1 MKQLVFLLA
10 IIVSVAFAQSATS
23 PESKALAFLQREV
36 PAWKKDNG
44 CFSCHNNGDAARA
57 LFLARQKGY
66 AVPADT
72 LTDTIAWLRA
82 PAQWEENK
90 GDPGFSDKRLANL
103 QFAAALLAEVETG
116 QIRDRAPLN
125 QAAQKLVAEQDSDG
139 TWKIDTGNTLGSPA
153 TWGTPMAT
161 WMGWRVLQ
169 QVPQAK
175 AARDNAARALLAM
188 QPKNVPTAATLLL
201 FFTERNDPTAH
212 PRRDECRQ
220 FLLRAQTSEGGW
232 GPYPDAPAECF
243 DTALVLLALWPERK
257 QAEIQRVIQRGRA
270 FLIAQQAPD
279 GSWPATTRPSG
290 GTSYAQMMSTTG
302 WGTLALLTTKE

>member
-10 IIVSVAFAQSATS
+10 ILSGLYFAQPAAS

-72 LTDTIAWLRA
+72 LTETIAWLRA

-139 TWKIDTGNTLGSPA
+139 TWKIDAGNTLGSPA

-201 FFTERNDPTAH
+201 FFTERNDP
-212 PRRDECRQ
+212 RRDECKQ